1 MVMSRCK
8 VDLFCIRGF
17 SELAVI
23 LRLETK
29 AVGCRCNFN
38 EVTETL
44 FITPLHI
51 LPLGANS
58 AYWITIN
65 IGSK

>member
-51 LPLGANS
+51 LCAPLEL
-58 AYWITIN
+58 TQL
-65 IGSK
+65 IGSQSI